1 MRMNEIIF
9 SALLLDMVGDIV
21 GEDAATVVGDI
32 VGTDAVAS
40 VGGGGSDD
48 GGVGGGHGV
57 SNGKSSMTCKM
68 GGSMPDVE
76 SRVPMTVAAKPW
88 VWFPVLSHEL
98 HTPNLR
104 AAEITSSFPLL
115 SSTTS

>member
-48 GGVGGGHGV
+48 GGV
-57 SNGKSSMTCKM
+57 
-68 GGSMPDVE
+68 
-76 SRVPMTVAAKPW
+76 
-88 VWFPVLSHEL
+88 
-98 HTPNLR
+98 
-104 AAEITSSFPLL
+104 
-115 SSTTS
+115 